1 MPIVGKWV
9 LEEAIHCCT
18 AVGCILQ
25 NNEAVDAN
33 NEEGKYRVEM
43 NKMEGHVAPFV
54 SQKFTFLGQLKRPIG
69 YKKCKLKYSASKVAA
84 TIGYLRL

>member
-18 AVGCILQ
+18 AAGCILQ

-54 SQKFTFLGQLKRPIG
+54 SQKFTFLGQLKRPIE
-69 YKKCKLKYSASKVAA
+69 YKSVS
-84 TIGYLRL
+84 

>member
-54 SQKFTFLGQLKRPIG
+54 SQKFTFLGQLKRPIE